1 MVSTEVSRSRV
12 GSDWRRRVVVYSL
25 LLVTIVFCCAVGYGL
40 SMIEASVW
48 TVLLF
53 SFVLIAAIQISFLAG
68 MLLIG
73 RY

>member
-1 MVSTEVSRSRV
+1 L
-12 GSDWRRRVVVYSL
+12 VYSL

-40 SMIEASVW
+40 STIDASVW